1 MASNSFKASLWLVL
15 CLVLGCAAIVA
26 QKDHDR
32 SIQPDML
39 DYFDRTLQTPEF
51 LFQQALYPRQAQAS
65 FGNNKTLCAT
75 PYPAALISATEL
87 MTTIGQTI
95 ATYSDVKAGSYSPA
109 QAKYWLKADGGKP
122 EFEHAFNKSIF
133 GAPLGQNPLD
143 NAYIQK
149 LMLPAGAEL
158 ITFGDLHGSIH
169 AFARMLC
176 KLMADGYLD
185 QHLRLIKRN
194 VYMIFLGDLTDYGRN
209 GADTLYTVLKL
220 RTANPGEVFLCR
232 GNHEEQNLNQFYGFA
247 QEIASRYPGAD
258 QQLLSHVYHLYE
270 HLPYA
275 IFVGMAGHD
284 AAGYAQCCH
293 GGIEPNAMDAIA
305 SLLSTPE
312 YFFTKLPPAA
322 FSGGCTGLN
331 WSDFTGALNVSPV
344 NKSPRGVGVVCSI
357 KATDDYM
364 NKLNIKVFLR
374 GHQDGDDYFKV
385 VMEGLTDPQ
394 YFFTQNPHTRGKVE
408 FLRPY
413 IDPLVTTPTA
423 LYEQG
428 FRLGDLPKK
437 NGQWVI
443 APVFT
448 FTNASA
454 ARCCDNEGF
463 GLIALATTWADAQI
477 RAYGF
482 TTPLMSRRHLVLRMG
497 GLSDHHGVTAHDCKL
512 VREALGIS
520 LVDQLTDKEL
530 FNMLNY
536 AYVVPQATHVTK
548 GKIWC
553 GPAPIQ
559 QYIDA
564 ALKNFVS
571 GSVWNTFSP
580 SRNNTVSDF
589 LNKFAV
595 RSHQEVGI
603 DDDFKSFIRCSGCDA
618 CMVN

>member
-1 MASNSFKASLWLVL
+1 MVHNSFKAGFWLFLSGVA
-15 CLVLGCAAIVA
+15 GCAVIVA
-26 QKDHDR
+26 QKHRDKA
-32 SIQPDML
+32 IYPDML

-51 LFQQALYPRQAQAS
+51 LFQQAFYPRQAQAC
-65 FGNNKTLCAT
+65 FGTDKALCT
-75 PYPAALISATEL
+75 PAYPAALVSATEL
-87 MTTIGQTI
+87 MATIGQAI
-95 ATYSDVKAGSYSPA
+95 FTYSNVKAGKHSPA

-122 EFEHAFNKSIF
+122 EFKHAFNKSIF
-133 GAPLGQNPLD
+133 GSPLAQNPLQ

-149 LMLPAGAEL
+149 LMLPAGAEV

-185 QHLRLIKRN
+185 QHLRLIKPN

-220 RTANPGEVFLCR
+220 RTENPSKVFLCR
-232 GNHEEQNLNQFYGFA
+232 GNHEEQNINEFYGFA
-247 QEIASRYPGAD
+247 QEIVSRYPNVD
-258 QQLLSHVYHLYE
+258 QQILSHVYHLYE

-275 IFVGMAGHD
+275 IFLGMEGHD

-293 GGIEPNAMDAIA
+293 GGIEPNAIDAIA

-312 YFFTKLPPAA
+312 FFFTKLPAAA
-322 FSGGCTGLN
+322 FSQGSTGLN
-331 WSDFTGALNVSPV
+331 WSDFTGALNVPPI

-385 VMEGLTDPQ
+385 VMHGLADPQ
-394 YFFTQNPHTRGKVE
+394 YFFTQNPHTRGKLE

-413 IDPLVTTPTA
+413 IEPLVTSPTA

-454 ARCCDNEGF
+454 SRCCDNEGF
-463 GLIALATTWADAQI
+463 GLIELATTWSDAKI
-477 RAYGF
+477 HAYGF
-482 TTPLMSRRHLVLRMG
+482 TTPLMSLRHLVLRIG
-497 GLSDHHGVTAHDCKL
+497 GLSAHHGVTVHDCKL
-512 VREALGIS
+512 VREALGMS

-536 AYVVPQATHVTK
+536 AYALPQATYIAE
-548 GKIWC
+548 GKTWC
-553 GPAPIQ
+553 GPAATQ
-559 QYIDA
+559 QYVGA

-571 GSVWNTFSP
+571 GSACHSFS
-580 SRNNTVSDF
+580 STGNNKVSNF

-595 RSHQEVGI
+595 RPHQKVGI
-603 DDDFKSFIRCSGCDA
+603 DNDFKSLIRCSGCDA